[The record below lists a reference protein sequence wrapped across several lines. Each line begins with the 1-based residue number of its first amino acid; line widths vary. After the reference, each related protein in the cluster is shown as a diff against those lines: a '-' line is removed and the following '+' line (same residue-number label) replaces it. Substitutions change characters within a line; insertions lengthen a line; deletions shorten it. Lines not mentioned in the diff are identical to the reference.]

1 MATKIR
7 RSLFIGLGGTGM
19 NALLHT
25 KKMYY
30 DTYGEVPPMI
40 GFLGLDTDGGV
51 YNRSIPAADGTPV
64 SLSTSEQLPI
74 TVGSPQQIYLRNPE
88 NYDWMPEPNVGALSA
103 LNIGAG
109 QTRSNGRFAVTLHK
123 DDLAG
128 RVQNKIL
135 QINNAAHI
143 DNPGYSLLSNDL
155 EVHVVFSLSGGTG
168 CGTFLNV
175 AYLLRELLPDAK
187 ISGYAV
193 MADVFRA
200 MMQGAG
206 VVRVRP
212 NAFGAIMDLDFLAHL
227 DAASAPVTFKWL
239 RDAQIVRERP
249 FTALYLI
256 DNRNANG
263 DMFND
268 VDQLCEMISLA
279 LVTSTG
285 ELSVAAASVS
295 DNVAKVIGDG
305 SMDIRNK
312 KAWAAGFGVSEIV
325 YNGRALAEIYEHKA
339 RIQLVNRML
348 NGGCDDPS
356 VIANAWI
363 DDTRIRENLGKDDV
377 IDYFMKPTP
386 QFDFTDIDNPDAPLP
401 NCETYLNNR
410 AVDPQEQL
418 NEKLDAL
425 KTRVRASLRDLIRGV
440 LDRECGVFLAQNVLG
455 AIRTQIDM
463 CSAEMKAE
471 TQNLKAELPRRRAAM
486 ETACSE
492 LADCMGT
499 WFKRGKSEYMEEV
512 CGTVRRLAVLMR
524 EIKRRELAREF
535 YATLDS
541 MLAESYR
548 RVDIIASN
556 LSAVREQSNRAVEGI
571 RQTIGAV
578 SFFQFDLAVGEVEK
592 VACDPSD
599 VSLNDFVLRVVKPMG
614 GVAAIADMTIDET
627 AAAMAGYTSGLAAVA
642 GYASRSVDDVMRSMP
657 ETELRPLLQRAISKS
672 LPLFTYN
679 YHGYDADVKV
689 PPMDAF
695 YVGVADDKTTW
706 LRHGDMFQE
715 LVPNGSKVDFSGI
728 GIKDRVIIYRQVG
741 VLPAFTISALDVYKP
756 EYDRFETD
764 KPGTSHWDAG
774 VRARMEAER
783 FSLMPTDV
791 VKEQNV
797 LSMWVMAL
805 LYGLI
810 GYADGHYSIKSR
822 GLGGKPLGGFKVD
835 MGATRKE
842 AYDFFRANV
851 DLLKPE
857 LEAHIATLDV
867 PGPDNMIRKTNAR
880 AKAEAADGSYL
891 GGLSLCPIPASDI
904 EFYPDEAEL
913 LNREMEY
920 ILGM

>member
-30 DTYGEVPPMI
+30 DSYGEVPPMI

-193 MADVFRA
+193 MADVFRE

-239 RDAQIVRERP
+239 RDAQTVRERP

-312 KAWAAGFGVSEIV
+312 
-325 YNGRALAEIYEHKA
+325 RA
-339 RIQLVNRML
+339 
-348 NGGCDDPS
+348 
-356 VIANAWI
+356 
-363 DDTRIRENLGKDDV
+363 
-377 IDYFMKPTP
+377 
-386 QFDFTDIDNPDAPLP
+386 
-401 NCETYLNNR
+401 
-410 AVDPQEQL
+410 
-418 NEKLDAL
+418 
-425 KTRVRASLRDLIRGV
+425 
-440 LDRECGVFLAQNVLG
+440 
-455 AIRTQIDM
+455 
-463 CSAEMKAE
+463 
-471 TQNLKAELPRRRAAM
+471 
-486 ETACSE
+486 
-492 LADCMGT
+492 
-499 WFKRGKSEYMEEV
+499 
-512 CGTVRRLAVLMR
+512 
-524 EIKRRELAREF
+524 
-535 YATLDS
+535 
-541 MLAESYR
+541 
-548 RVDIIASN
+548 
-556 LSAVREQSNRAVEGI
+556 
-571 RQTIGAV
+571 
-578 SFFQFDLAVGEVEK
+578 
-592 VACDPSD
+592 
-599 VSLNDFVLRVVKPMG
+599 
-614 GVAAIADMTIDET
+614 
-627 AAAMAGYTSGLAAVA
+627 
-642 GYASRSVDDVMRSMP
+642 
-657 ETELRPLLQRAISKS
+657 
-672 LPLFTYN
+672 
-679 YHGYDADVKV
+679 
-689 PPMDAF
+689 
-695 YVGVADDKTTW
+695 
-706 LRHGDMFQE
+706 
-715 LVPNGSKVDFSGI
+715 
-728 GIKDRVIIYRQVG
+728 
-741 VLPAFTISALDVYKP
+741 
-756 EYDRFETD
+756 
-764 KPGTSHWDAG
+764 
-774 VRARMEAER
+774 
-783 FSLMPTDV
+783 
-791 VKEQNV
+791 
-797 LSMWVMAL
+797 
-805 LYGLI
+805 
-810 GYADGHYSIKSR
+810 
-822 GLGGKPLGGFKVD
+822 
-835 MGATRKE
+835 
-842 AYDFFRANV
+842 
-851 DLLKPE
+851 
-857 LEAHIATLDV
+857 
-867 PGPDNMIRKTNAR
+867 
-880 AKAEAADGSYL
+880 
-891 GGLSLCPIPASDI
+891 
-904 EFYPDEAEL
+904 
-913 LNREMEY
+913 
-920 ILGM
+920 